1 MLFASHEV
9 RLALRQSYTYI
20 VYIYIDINTQGQTH
34 MQYAIQC
41 NADFS

>member
-9 RLALRQSYTYI
+9 RLALRQSYRIYR
-20 VYIYIDINTQGQTH
+20 IYIDINTQGQTH
-34 MQYAIQC
+34 MQYAIQR